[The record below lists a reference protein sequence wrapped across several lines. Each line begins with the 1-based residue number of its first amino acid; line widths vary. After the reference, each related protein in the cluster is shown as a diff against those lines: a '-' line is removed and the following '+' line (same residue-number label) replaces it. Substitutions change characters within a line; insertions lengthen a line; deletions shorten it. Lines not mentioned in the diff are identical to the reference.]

1 MKLFAKYNRINLAA
15 TIIVFLL
22 AAIAFYFSLQYVL
35 INQLDDSL
43 ETEQAEIEKYVAEH
57 QKLPEVFAIKDQQI
71 VFTATTSN
79 NIVKKHF
86 KSIALVDSIEKNKE
100 FFRQLTFTI
109 QVQNN
114 FYTAQV
120 SKSLEGTDDIIQSVV
135 IITFLTILLILLVSY
150 FINRV
155 VLQKLWKPFYTTL
168 HAVNNFEIS
177 KQKQITFQSNNI
189 EEFSSLNKTLEKVI
203 NKAQQ
208 DFTSLKH
215 FTENA
220 SHELQTPLAIIRT
233 KLDLLI
239 QNENL
244 SQQQTEAIQSAN
256 NALQRLANLNKSLLL
271 LTKIENNQY
280 EQKINI
286 NLKAIIQTKLIQL
299 NELIQNKNIQVG
311 VNLEEVNI
319 NMNNDLVEILLNN
332 LLINAIKYNTQG
344 GKIII
349 NLTST
354 QLQIANTAQTSLDTT
369 KVFTRFYKV
378 EQSTQSNGLG
388 LSIAKQICDTAG
400 YPLSYSFNN
409 NFHYFTVTF

>member
-1 MKLFAKYNRINLAA
+1 MKLFVKYNRINLAA
-15 TIIVFLL
+15 TIIIFLL
-22 AAIAFYFSLQYVL
+22 AAVAFYFSLQYVL
-35 INQLDDSL
+35 IAQLDDNL

-57 QKLPEVFAIKDQQI
+57 QKLPEVFTIKDQQI
-71 VFTATTSN
+71 VFSLASN
-79 NIVKKHF
+79 NSNIKRRFTNV
-86 KSIALVDSIEKNKE
+86 LLYDNVDNNVDV
-100 FFRQLTFTI
+100 FRQLSFGI
-109 QVQNN
+109 QVQNK
-114 FYTAQV
+114 FYEVKV
-120 SKSLEGTDDIIQSVV
+120 SKSLEGTEDVIKSVA
-135 IITFLTILLILLVSY
+135 IITFVTILLILLVSF

-168 HAVNNFEIS
+168 GTINNFELS
-177 KQKQITFQSNNI
+177 KQKQITFQPNNI
-189 EEFSSLNKTLEKVI
+189 EEFSTLNKIVEKVI

-208 DFTSLKH
+208 DFISLKQ

-233 KLDLLI
+233 KLDILI

-244 SQQQTEAIQSAN
+244 SQQQTEAIHAAN

-280 EQKINI
+280 EQKTNI
-286 NLKAIIQTKLIQL
+286 NFKSIIQNKLIQL
-299 NELIQNKNIQVG
+299 NELIQNKNIQLG
-311 VNLEEVNI
+311 LNLEDVSI
-319 NMNNDLVEILLNN
+319 NMNNDLAEILLNN
-332 LLINAIKYNTQG
+332 LLINAIKYNSQG

-369 KVFTRFYKV
+369 KVFTRFYKA
-378 EQSTQSNGLG
+378 EQSAHSNGLG

-400 YPLSYSFNN
+400 YTLSYSFNN
-409 NFHYFTVTF
+409 NYHYFIVSF